1 MKTFIKSILF
11 LAVSLTAHIV
21 YAQNCPSILI
31 SCNPNSK
38 YSSLDGSC
46 NNLRTP
52 WFGKTQT
59 PYKRYLRA
67 WYQDGVSAMRSL
79 SVSGRPLLNPRV

>member
-1 MKTFIKSILF
+1 MKALFKIILY
-11 LAVSLTAHIV
+11 LAVSVTAHIV
-21 YAQNCPSILI
+21 YAQICPAIQI

-52 WFGKTQT
+52 WFGMINK
-59 PYKRYLRA
+59 LC
-67 WYQDGVSAMRSL
+67 
-79 SVSGRPLLNPRV
+79 LLI